1 MVHAAGVGRHLEYN
15 IATDPQQLVAWS
27 KSLYALEWLY
37 LPSCALPKISV
48 LILFLRIFMDRA
60 SRVVTHIVM
69 ALLFINWFAYIVA
82 CSLQC
87 RPFAYQW
94 DKKIPGGKCINI
106 PLLYKLSSLGNI
118 ITDVAIL
125 VLPFK
130 TVIELHAS
138 TARKLGILFIFS
150 AGSV

>member
-1 MVHAAGVGRHLEYN
+1 MVYATGVGRHLEYN
-15 IATDPQQLVAWS
+15 LAIDPHRLVAWL
-27 KSLYALEWLY
+27 KSLYAIKWLY
-37 LPSCALPKISV
+37 LPSCALPKISI
-48 LILFLRIFMDRA
+48 LTLFLRIFMDRA
-60 SRVVTHIVM
+60 SRIVTYIIM
-69 ALLFINWFAYIVA
+69 ALIFINWFAYIVA

-94 DKKIPGGKCINI
+94 DKTIPGGKCINI
-106 PLLYKLSSLGNI
+106 PLLFKLSSLGNI

-125 VLPFK
+125 ILPFK

-138 TARKLGILFIFS
+138 TARKLGLLFIFS